1 MVVPQW
7 DVWSGE
13 RCMLAP
19 HAIACPLFQTQW
31 LRACILLAEPT
42 HSPKCRETKPL
53 QPLLCLLDKPE
64 EIVPAS
70 KPSRTAE
77 NVAIESRVATIKQ
90 RPTSRCF
97 PAASDVN
104 VSQWDWVGF
113 GLAWLAGSQ
122 RAQHTRGRPVQQL
135 TFNISV

>member
-1 MVVPQW
+1 MP
-7 DVWSGE
+7 
-13 RCMLAP
+13 AP
-19 HAIACPLFQTQW
+19 HTTASLIARAREQW
-31 LRACILLAEPT
+31 LHASILLTEPI
-42 HSPKCRETKPL
+42 HPPGFHETKPL
-53 QPLLCLLDKPE
+53 QNVLCLLDKPE

-104 VSQWDWVGF
+104 VSEQNRVGF
-113 GLAWLAGSQ
+113 GLA
-122 RAQHTRGRPVQQL
+122 
-135 TFNISV
+135 